1 MSEDMSPLDQLSK
14 ESDLELIET
23 AIPYVS
29 KDMKKSLALYI
40 KMTEVNNII
49 NGIEDEEMLEACGLD
64 NPNPKVD
71 QMLQAMRLVAS
82 PQQAGRL
89 EQMSRMMNMGK
100 MLPSLLAATGDLSG
114 QTNTRNNNG
123 NNNNSNNQI
132 EMMTKLSSILRQQQM
147 EEQSPMNNAWMN
159 DPRVRSISTDK
170 LAILQRFISDNQNK
184 TPEDL
189 IPNLVTMNSQLRANG
204 LVFTREETDLI
215 LDILKETMSPADQ
228 QRLDMIKNMLG

>member
-29 KDMKKSLALYI
+29 KSMKKSLALYI
-40 KMTEVNNII
+40 KMTEVNNIV
-49 NGIEDEEMLEACGLD
+49 NGIEDEETLEACGLD
-64 NPNPKVD
+64 KPNPNVE

-89 EQMSRMMNMGK
+89 DQMTRIMNMSK
-100 MLPSLLAATGDLSG
+100 MLPGILSGSGDLSG
-114 QTNTRNNNG
+114 QS
-123 NNNNSNNQI
+123 NNSNNQLD
-132 EMMTKLSSILRQQQM
+132 MVTKLSSMLRQQQM
-147 EEQSPMNNAWMN
+147 EDQNPMNNSWMN
-159 DPRVRSISTDK
+159 DPRIKLISADK
-170 LAILQRFISDNQNK
+170 LSILKTFISENRNK

-189 IPNLVTMNSQLRANG
+189 IPNLVNMNSQLRANG
-204 LVFTREETDLI
+204 LTFTREETDLI

-228 QRLDMIKNMLG
+228 QRVDMIKNMLG